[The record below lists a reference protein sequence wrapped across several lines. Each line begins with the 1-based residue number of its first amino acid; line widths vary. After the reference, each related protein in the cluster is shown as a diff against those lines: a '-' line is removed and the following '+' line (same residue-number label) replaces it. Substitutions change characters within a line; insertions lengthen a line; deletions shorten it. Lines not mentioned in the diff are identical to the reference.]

1 MILATFTIMLSSV
14 EHRWFSAA
22 SKELRRRVSYKI
34 TNYER
39 RTIMCVCFFF
49 IYLIAIGLV
58 QLIISSSLITNIQF
72 IILYDAQLLVMFGSN
87 PKANLQLHRPSNA
100 GEKRIPYTSCLFH
113 TTFLFLVM
121 KRTTQDIR
129 KTICGMG
136 YQTTQLTEDT
146 ITSTSLTE
154 M

>member
-1 MILATFTIMLSSV
+1 MCKLYLSHISQYINELNCRYGGLPNLHVVNFHQLFFNVINAVLNAIPTLLDILVFSSFFIYICCVLKGKTYVIIMILATFTIMLSSV

-58 QLIISSSLITNIQF
+58 
-72 IILYDAQLLVMFGSN
+72 
-87 PKANLQLHRPSNA
+87 
-100 GEKRIPYTSCLFH
+100 
-113 TTFLFLVM
+113 
-121 KRTTQDIR
+121 
-129 KTICGMG
+129 
-136 YQTTQLTEDT
+136 
-146 ITSTSLTE
+146 
-154 M
+154 